1 MALWINALQDPVEG
15 WVRAFC
21 KDFALKVILNWWVQE
36 RNPPYKRIVF
46 WACSCA
52 RYVKGD

>member
-46 WACSCA
+46 GRVPAPA
-52 RYVKGD
+52 M